1 MNGLQIIVGII
12 LYGLFFMMCYLATG
26 SDKKN
31 LGGFRSY
38 PDEVQKRVYQDEV
51 LGKLA
56 PKKISVPITFL
67 SNVIMFTVVFS
78 VLGITLK
85 EALNLGE
92 FGITFLYFL
101 ILGEGLNLFD
111 LVIIDLLWWR
121 NTDRIRFSCVPE
133 KEMYQNP
140 KKHIVSFLRGI
151 AVFALVALLTAW
163 VVIVFD

>member
-1 MNGLQIIVGII
+1 MNGSQIIVGII

-31 LGGFRSY
+31 IGGFRSY

-56 PKKISVPITFL
+56 PKKTSVPITLL
-67 SNVIMFTVVFS
+67 SNVIMFTVVFA
-78 VLGITLK
+78 VLGIALK
-85 EALNLGE
+85 EALGLGE
-92 FGITFLYFL
+92 FGTTFLYFL

-111 LVIIDLLWWR
+111 FVVIDLLWWR

-133 KEMYQNP
+133 KEMYRNP
-140 KKHIVSFLRGI
+140 KKHIDSFIRGI
-151 AVFALVALLTAW
+151 LVFGVVALLATC
-163 VVIVFD
+163 VVMIFD